1 MISLVVFLGN
11 HGPTYAGNRHNVA
24 WIFAQN
30 LSYSQELS
38 WQRKFRGQYASRR
51 FTGPDGALRPVH
63 FLKPETFMNLSGES
77 VQEALR
83 FFRLTRKRCSLCM
96 MSLNCLPGR

>member
-30 LSYSQELS
+30 LSSSQELS

-63 FLKPETFMNLSGES
+63 FLKPEHS
-77 VQEALR
+77 
-83 FFRLTRKRCSLCM
+83 
-96 MSLNCLPGR
+96 